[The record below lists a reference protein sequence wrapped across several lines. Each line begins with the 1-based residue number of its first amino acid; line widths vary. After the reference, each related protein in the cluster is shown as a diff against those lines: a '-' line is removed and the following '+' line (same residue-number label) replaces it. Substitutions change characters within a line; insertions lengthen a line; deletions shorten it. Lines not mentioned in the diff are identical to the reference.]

1 MINIENPKEVE
12 EVIENNKMSI
22 IYFTGSACG
31 ACEVIK
37 EKLESIL
44 NEFPKI
50 ECREVNGEK
59 HIDLAA
65 KYGIFSLPIMLL
77 FIEGKEFLR
86 VGRNVN
92 LLELKNNFERYYNMI
107 Y

>member
-65 KYGIFSLPIMLL
+65 KYGIFSLPIMIL
-77 FIEGKEFLR
+77 FIEGNEFLR

-92 LLELKNNFERYYNMI
+92 LLELEGSIRRYYEMLF
-107 Y
+107 